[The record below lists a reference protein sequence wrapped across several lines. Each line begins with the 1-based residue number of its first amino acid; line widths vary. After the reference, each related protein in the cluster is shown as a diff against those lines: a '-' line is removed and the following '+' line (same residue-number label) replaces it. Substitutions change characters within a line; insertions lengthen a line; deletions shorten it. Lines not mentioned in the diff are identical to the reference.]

1 MSDILNPLG
10 GRFVGPSGPVAATS
24 VLGTV
29 PDPPRGLRQ
38 VDPGTIIKGVVLGRE
53 SDGLTAIATDKG
65 TVRVA
70 ANIPLPPGAQVTLEV
85 RPTGDRL
92 QVLILSNDAARS
104 AAPAGTTAAPSAP
117 SQTAS
122 ASSGTSS
129 TMVGSGDARPATTQ
143 PAPGQSPTPPRAEPS
158 IEFVGSSQRAVVV
171 QAPPLAVPGA
181 SPPVTSPPVASPPV
195 APPTAAPAPPP
206 LPPAQAPT
214 PQVQAP
220 PTTPPVAAQPGPAI
234 PAPIPVPPLQAG
246 PTIQPPPTQADV
258 PPPASPP
265 ASAPPVNLPPAPPQ
279 STPPPTPPPVTTLPP
294 TDGTT
299 PLPTSPVVIGTP
311 APIIVAPGAAAVV
324 SAATVQAA
332 LLAAGAEKKD
342 KPASALPVVTTQ
354 IAAIAELEG
363 ADSSAL
369 NDTPEQ
375 GQARA
380 TTAGL
385 PPLESALTADAKQ
398 RILALFAAANTDAG
412 LDVEEIKPVNARSAT
427 AGAPLP
433 LGAELKLRV
442 LAVQMQAGQQISIDP
457 IALDPH
463 DAGRQIIFGRV
474 VSVTPAGHA
483 VIHTPLGDI
492 MLQNRS
498 ALVPGAQLALAIDT
512 LDAPAP
518 AVPPTP
524 VVQTPQQA
532 LLTLSQGWPTLA
544 DIVSLLQGTNPDLTR
559 AAIDAD
565 TAHQALAML
574 PHAGARLGAGIM
586 GAMAALRSGDLAK
599 LIGPLL
605 VAKGLG
611 GDRDEMVKRLKGE
624 FAQLSALA
632 QDRPEVDWRALF
644 LPVIDDQGRV
654 TQVNLFYRRAKKNE
668 ADPNDRGSGTRFVV
682 EADFSRLGPFQLD
695 GLMRPQR
702 FDLMVRS
709 QQRLTD
715 RMRREIEAI
724 YEEARGLTGFAGS
737 IAFQT
742 VNEFP
747 VIPLDDLKKGNP
759 TYTV

>member
-1 MSDILNPLG
+1 M
-10 GRFVGPSGPVAATS
+10 
-24 VLGTV
+24 
-29 PDPPRGLRQ
+29 
-38 VDPGTIIKGVVLGRE
+38 
-53 SDGLTAIATDKG
+53 
-65 TVRVA
+65 
-70 ANIPLPPGAQVTLEV
+70 
-85 RPTGDRL
+85 
-92 QVLILSNDAARS
+92 
-104 AAPAGTTAAPSAP
+104 
-117 SQTAS
+117 
-122 ASSGTSS
+122 
-129 TMVGSGDARPATTQ
+129 
-143 PAPGQSPTPPRAEPS
+143 
-158 IEFVGSSQRAVVV
+158 
-171 QAPPLAVPGA
+171 
-181 SPPVTSPPVASPPV
+181 
-195 APPTAAPAPPP
+195 
-206 LPPAQAPT
+206 
-214 PQVQAP
+214 
-220 PTTPPVAAQPGPAI
+220 
-234 PAPIPVPPLQAG
+234 
-246 PTIQPPPTQADV
+246 
-258 PPPASPP
+258 
-265 ASAPPVNLPPAPPQ
+265 
-279 STPPPTPPPVTTLPP
+279 PPVTTLPP
-294 TDGTT
+294 TGGTA

-311 APIIVAPGAAAVV
+311 APIIVSPVGVSAAAVV

-342 KPASALPVVTTQ
+342 KPTSAPP
-354 IAAIAELEG
+354 IATAPISAIAELKG
-363 ADSSAL
+363 AASSAL
-369 NDTPEQ
+369 NDMPEQ
-375 GQARA
+375 GQGG
-380 TTAGL
+380 TTAAGA
-385 PPLESALTADAKQ
+385 PPLASALTADAKQ
-398 RILALFAAANTDAG
+398 RILALFAAANATPG
-412 LDVEEIKPVNARSAT
+412 LDVEEIKPASVRAT
-427 AGAPLP
+427 AAGAPLP

-457 IALDPH
+457 IALDPN
-463 DAGRQIIFGRV
+463 DARGQIIFGRV

-492 MLQNRS
+492 MLQDRS

-512 LDAPAP
+512 LETPAP
-518 AVPPTP
+518 PVPQTP

-544 DIVSLLQGTNPDLTR
+544 DIVSLLQGTSPDVAR

-574 PHAGARLGAGIM
+574 PHAGIRLGAGLM
-586 GAMAALRSGDLAK
+586 SAMAALRSGDLAK

-605 VAKGLG
+605 AAKGLG
-611 GDRDEMVKRLKGE
+611 SDREEMVKRLKGE
-624 FAQLSALA
+624 FTQLSALA

-654 TQVNLFYRRAKKNE
+654 TQVNLFYRRSKKND
-668 ADPNDRGSGTRFVV
+668 ADPNERGSGTRFVV

-747 VIPLDDLKKGNP
+747 VIPLDDMKKGNP